1 MRLTPVRFA
10 AFGTA
15 LMTLP
20 LLQGCVLFAAGAAG
34 AGGSAAY
41 TASQERTVGNAI
53 DDTTTTTKINADL
66 IAASATLF
74 TSVDVNCVNGRV
86 MLTGVV
92 STPEQ
97 REQAG
102 QVARNVRGVR
112 EVINEIQ
119 IGGGGILRS
128 ADDALITSKLRA
140 KLIGDKEVASR
151 NYDISTVNGV
161 IYVFGIARNQPELDR
176 VLNYARSISS
186 VQRVVNHAVLAEER
200 GRM

>member
-10 AFGTA
+10 AFGAT

-20 LLQGCVLFAAGAAG
+20 LLQGCVLFAAGA
-34 AGGSAAY
+34 GGSAAY
-41 TASQERTVGNAI
+41 TASQERTIGNAI
-53 DDTTTTTKINADL
+53 DDTTITTKINAGL
-66 IAASATLF
+66 VATSATLF
-74 TSVDVNCVNGRV
+74 TAVDVNCVNGRV

-102 QVARNVRGVR
+102 QVARDVRGVR

-119 IGGGGILRS
+119 IGGGGFIRS
-128 ADDALITSKLRA
+128 ADDALVSSKLRT

-161 IYVFGIARNQPELDR
+161 IYVFGIARNQAELDR
-176 VLNYARSISS
+176 VLNYARSISG